1 MPKLQLASA
10 AEADI
15 QAAAQAG
22 YTVTTHERRI
32 SVNGY
37 TGEGYI
43 ILNDHGVGAWMI
55 NGGLYGGMLQ
65 MLVDIQSR
73 VR

>member
-10 AEADI
+10 AKADI
-15 QAAAQAG
+15 QAAAQNG
-22 YTVTTHERRI
+22 LTVTTHEKRI

-43 ILNDHGVGAWMI
+43 ILKDRGVGACTICMAT
-55 NGGLYGGMLQ
+55 YGIILFLQ
-65 MLVDIQSR
+65 RDFDR
-73 VR
+73 